1 MTIYREKESEAKAV
15 FLTFNEIRI
24 LLHSQGFHSCEGI
37 YMPEKNYSAQ
47 EVLAAVHNLDKRGI
61 IQIREGEDG
70 NDTKGG
76 LAENAFV
83 REGAQEGAAYM
94 DTFQIRPDILQMVL
108 IMGAPVKTLIYR
120 QGESLP
126 GFSEEY
132 HNGRE
137 YFCYIVPNQILVVER
152 DWTRTDMLRMRKM
165 SPAEFDR
172 WEEEREKEATEK
184 ESAAGEDSLQNS
196 ALITP
201 LL

>member
-1 MTIYREKESEAKAV
+1 MTIYREKESEAEAV

-47 EVLAAVHNLDKRGI
+47 EVLAAVHNLVKRGI
-61 IQIREGEDG
+61 LQIMEGEDG
-70 NDTKGG
+70 NDPKGG
-76 LAENAFV
+76 LAENAF
-83 REGAQEGAAYM
+83 
-94 DTFQIRPDILQMVL
+94 MVL

-201 LL
+201 IL

>member
-47 EVLAAVHNLDKRGI
+47 EVLAAVHNLVKRGI
-61 IQIREGEDG
+61 LQIMEGEDG
-70 NDTKGG
+70 NDPKGG

-120 QGESLP
+120 QGVFLLHCAES
-126 GFSEEY
+126 
-132 HNGRE
+132 
-137 YFCYIVPNQILVVER
+137 
-152 DWTRTDMLRMRKM
+152 
-165 SPAEFDR
+165 
-172 WEEEREKEATEK
+172 
-184 ESAAGEDSLQNS
+184 DSGGG
-196 ALITP
+196 T
-201 LL
+201 